1 MREGDLFYV
10 TLGQRIRE
18 RRERASLTQ
27 AQLGGQ
33 LVPPVTRASIANV
46 EAGKQRLLAHSLAQ
60 VAQLLHVPLEELVP
74 PALRP
79 APELVPAI
87 ERELREKLDLKPAI
101 VARLTRAVQHVSTTH
116 TDDAADSAAERPTR
130 PKQR

>member
-1 MREGDLFYV
+1 MREADLFYA

-27 AQLGGQ
+27 AQLGAQ

-60 VAQLLHVPLEELVP
+60 VAQLLRVPLEELVP

-79 APELVPAI
+79 GPELVPAI
-87 ERELREKLDLKPAI
+87 ERELREKLDLKPAA
-101 VARLTRAVQHVSTTH
+101 VARLARAVQHVSTTH
-116 TDDAADSAAERPTR
+116 DDGAGGPAERAPRT
-130 PKQR
+130 KQR

>member
-1 MREGDLFYV
+1 
-10 TLGQRIRE
+10 
-18 RRERASLTQ
+18 
-27 AQLGGQ
+27 
-33 LVPPVTRASIANV
+33 V

-60 VAQLLHVPLEELVP
+60 MAQLLRVPLEELVP

>member
-1 MREGDLFYV
+1 
-10 TLGQRIRE
+10 
-18 RRERASLTQ
+18 LTQ

-60 VAQLLHVPLEELVP
+60 VAQLLRVPLEELVP

-116 TDDAADSAAERPTR
+116 DDGASGPAERAPRTT
-130 PKQR
+130 QR

>member
-1 MREGDLFYV
+1 MREADLFYV

-46 EAGKQRLLAHSLAQ
+46 EAGKQRLLAHSLVQ
-60 VAQLLHVPLEELVP
+60 VAQLLHAPLEELVP

-116 TDDAADSAAERPTR
+116 DDRTGGDAERATR
-130 PKQR
+130 TKQR